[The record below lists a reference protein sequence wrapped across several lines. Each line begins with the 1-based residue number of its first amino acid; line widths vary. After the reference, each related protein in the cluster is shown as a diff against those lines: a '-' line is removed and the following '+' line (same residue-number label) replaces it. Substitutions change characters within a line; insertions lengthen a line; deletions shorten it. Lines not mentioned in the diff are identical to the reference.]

1 MKKLFLTMALALM
14 AAVAAH
20 AQFFYGAQFGI
31 YTDGGAKIADS
42 GSIETGRAQFNISIK
57 PSIGYYF
64 TPKLAAGL
72 KLNFTSCTFSDFDGS
87 FAASNLNSMVLNVL
101 MGNGLGGDYLAWNAS
116 PYIRYQVFSLFNE
129 KLKLWAE
136 LDGYFGMRFSR
147 DSEHKVDPNTRSLTY
162 GVELHPLVSYDIY
175 ENYMLIT
182 SLDFLSLSWDGSA
195 KRYGSVAGDEPY
207 TRTTSQFL
215 FQANPLVA
223 IARAFLNIGVMK
235 KF

>member
-1 MKKLFLTMALALM
+1 MKKLFLIISILALS
-14 AAVAAH
+14 AFSAK
-20 AQFFYGAQFGI
+20 AQLFYGAQFGI
-31 YTDGGAKIADS
+31 YTDGAAKLFDS
-42 GSIETGRAQFNISIK
+42 GDKETGRAQFNISIK

-72 KLNFTSCTFSDFDGS
+72 KLNFTSCTFSEVDES
-87 FAASNLNSMVLNVL
+87 FSASSINSTVLNVL
-101 MGNGLGGDYLAWNAS
+101 MGNGFGGDYLAWNAA
-116 PYIRYQVFSLFNE
+116 PYVRYQVFSLFNE
-129 KLKLWAE
+129 KVKLWAE

-147 DSEHKVDPNTRSLTY
+147 DAEHKVDPDTRSLTY

-175 ENYMLIT
+175 DNYMLYT

-195 KRYGSVAGDEPY
+195 KRETSVDGPY
-207 TRTTSQFL
+207 TKTTSQFL